1 MICPSKL
8 STGQLAKFTDEELVE
23 LYMQETMRWKDKY
36 GRVWMVFR
44 RFAMIEEVNNK
55 VILKPTSIDFV
66 NIDNEEVINVG
77 IKIIASRI
85 RGHELMRVQYSK

>member
-8 STGQLAKFTDEELVE
+8 SPGELAKFTDEELVE

-44 RFAMIEEVNNK
+44 RHAEIQELEGK
-55 VILKPTSIDFV
+55 IKLKPTSVDFV
-66 NIDNEEVINVG
+66 SINTEQLLNIDIQIVA
-77 IKIIASRI
+77 KRI
-85 RGHELMRVQYSK
+85 RAHELVRFEN